1 MISLSRRVDDI
12 IPLYH
17 CDFLSRCTKWLW
29 HDISK
34 WIRLPHIV
42 DETNN
47 TTKKPWHHISI
58 MNQIVSPCRW
68 RHRPGS
74 TKDPLAGRVPW
85 SRRCT
90 GWKVKVERKSW
101 FVGMKVFYLL
111 SDLGLAGLG
120 NLQDVIHRTQGER
133 FPSCNL
139 KKNLLKYSLY
149 LHSINKFLWAPPT
162 LTKADEKYKEY

>member
-1 MISLSRRVDDI
+1 MSSYLNSTKG
-12 IPLYH
+12 PL
-17 CDFLSRCTKWLW
+17 
-29 HDISK
+29 HDILCK
-34 WIRLPHIV
+34 WIRLSHLV
-42 DETNN
+42 DETTN

-85 SRRCT
+85 SRRYT
-90 GWKVKVERKSW
+90 GWKVKVERKSL
-101 FVGMKVFYLL
+101 FEGIEVFYLL
-111 SDLGLAGLG
+111 SDLGLSGLG

-139 KKNLLKYSLY
+139 KKRLFEMY
-149 LHSINKFLWAPPT
+149 LHSINKFLSVPPT
-162 LTKADEKYKEY
+162 LTEADEKYKKY